1 MRKGGG
7 GGAEAGGGRGGRDYG
22 QVQPPPR
29 PAGGSSCLVTTP
41 QVAQLV
47 CLFFLRKTK
56 FKISD
61 NFFFEILTA
70 ELKESCQLASLWTG
84 FCGSVFLSSNLVL
97 TPARVCPGEG

>member
-1 MRKGGG
+1 MRKVGGG
-7 GGAEAGGGRGGRDYG
+7 GSGGGRG
-22 QVQPPPR
+22 
-29 PAGGSSCLVTTP
+29 AGGQGLWSSAAPAPACWG
-41 QVAQLV
+41 QQLLGHNAPGSPT
-47 CLFFLRKTK
+47 CLFVFLRKTK